1 MPDPVLRRATRQD
14 TPGICALLRR
24 AFPDNAKARPD
35 ILDWQYWDNPFGPP
49 TVLVWD
55 DTGRIAGHYAVV
67 TYPALLGGRPGRLGI
82 GIDAAVDPDYQG
94 RQLFGPLARE
104 LYRQA
109 TADGHDAIVGYPND
123 NSVRGVARQGM
134 EELGRLRS
142 RILPLRPSW
151 YARRTGA
158 PAPLLTPAIAALRLW
173 ARRGTAGHQ
182 AREIDGPPTDA
193 DVLWALAGRG
203 TTNGVVRDR
212 AWLQWRY
219 ADRPGPSP
227 YRWFEARRGG
237 ALRALAVTC
246 EQRQRGGT
254 FTYLLE
260 LIAADRAAARAAVA
274 HTAEHSPGSDGILHA
289 TLPNTPP
296 AQLAAAAGL
305 LQVPSRMEEKQLH
318 FGVVDALP
326 DQRNG
331 WSLGWGDLDH
341 L

>member
-24 AFPDNAKARPD
+24 AFPDNAKARPE
-35 ILDWQYWDNPFGPP
+35 ILDWQYWDNPFGQP

-55 DTGRIAGHYAVV
+55 DAGRIAGHYAVV
-67 TYPALLGGRPGRLGI
+67 TYPAVLDGRPGRLGI

-104 LYRQA
+104 LYQQA
-109 TADGHDAIVGYPND
+109 TAGGHDAVVCYPND
-123 NSVRGVARQGM
+123 NSVRGIARQGWQ
-134 EELGRLRS
+134 ELGLLRT
-142 RILPLRPSW
+142 RILPLRPGW
-151 YARRTGA
+151 YASRTGI
-158 PAPLLTPAIAALRLW
+158 PAPLLAPPVAALRLR

-182 AREIDGPPTDA
+182 AREIDRPPTDA
-193 DVLWALAGRG
+193 DALWTLAGSG
-203 TTNGVVRDR
+203 TVNGVIRDG

-227 YRWFEARRGG
+227 YRWFEARREG
-237 ALRALAVTC
+237 APRALAVTT
-246 EQRQRGGT
+246 EQQQRGGT

-260 LIAADRAAARAAVA
+260 LIAAEPAAARAVVA
-274 HTAEHSPGSDGILHA
+274 EVAQASPESAGVLLA
-289 TLPNTPP
+289 TLPGTTP
-296 AQLAAAAGL
+296 ARLAAAAGL
-305 LQVPSRMEEKQLH
+305 LPVPARLEEKQLH
-318 FGVVDALP
+318 FGLVDPVPEL
-326 DQRNG
+326 RTG